1 MLASRLKRIL
11 PDIISPT
18 QSAFVPGRLITDN
31 VLVAYECVHKIKN
44 KREGKTGLCAVKLDT
59 HKAYDRVEWE
69 FLRKMMLRL
78 GFHQDWVDIVMA
90 CVTSVSYVARFNS
103 QLTDGFIPT
112 RGIRQGDPL
121 YPYMFLLC
129 AEGLSSSLL
138 HVEEIGGIEGV
149 KMCRG
154 APSVSH
160 LLFANDSLILL
171 KAYLNN
177 AISLQQ
183 VLESYCANSGQLVS
197 VAKLSVFFSPNTHV
211 DARIQ
216 VCNTL
221 NIDTEALSDKYL
233 GLPALVGIDMSV
245 CFLHLVERVIQ
256 LIKGWKE
263 KQLSIGGKEILIKV
277 VAQSISVYAMSVFLI
292 PKEICKIITDIISQF
307 WWGDDDQSKK
317 CTGILGGK
325 CAFQRRKGVW
335 ALGIHTLST

>member
-1 MLASRLKRIL
+1 
-11 PDIISPT
+11 
-18 QSAFVPGRLITDN
+18 
-31 VLVAYECVHKIKN
+31 
-44 KREGKTGLCAVKLDT
+44 
-59 HKAYDRVEWE
+59 
-69 FLRKMMLRL
+69 
-78 GFHQDWVDIVMA
+78 
-90 CVTSVSYVARFNS
+90 
-103 QLTDGFIPT
+103 
-112 RGIRQGDPL
+112 
-121 YPYMFLLC
+121 
-129 AEGLSSSLL
+129 LL

-263 KQLSIGGKEILIKV
+263 KQLSIGGKEILIKLWLNLYLFM
-277 VAQSISVYAMSVFLI
+277 QCRFS
-292 PKEICKIITDIISQF
+292 
-307 WWGDDDQSKK
+307 
-317 CTGILGGK
+317 
-325 CAFQRRKGVW
+325 
-335 ALGIHTLST
+335 